1 MSLLPVLHQAPIA
14 ASAAGVL
21 YAACT
26 ALAVVI
32 SLVAPSPK
40 LRNEARETL
49 KILLRRKQ

>member
-1 MSLLPVLHQAPIA
+1 MSLLPVLHQASIA
-14 ASAAGVL
+14 ASTAGVL

>member
-1 MSLLPVLHQAPIA
+1 MSLLPVLHQASTAI
-14 ASAAGVL
+14 SAAGVR

-40 LRNEARETL
+40 LPYETL